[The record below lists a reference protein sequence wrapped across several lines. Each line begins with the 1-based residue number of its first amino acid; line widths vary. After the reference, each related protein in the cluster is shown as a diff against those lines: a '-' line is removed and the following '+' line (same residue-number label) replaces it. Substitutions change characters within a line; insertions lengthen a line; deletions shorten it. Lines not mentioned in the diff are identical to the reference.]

1 MPLPRLTYDP
11 NPPFVCYGD
20 STQITVTD
28 LNATSTYV
36 TKFAWFPNVFL
47 SCDTCPSPWVSDT
60 FNLVYRVIGISPF
73 GCQDSI
79 RIPVSVLRN
88 SINTISKDTVI
99 CIGNCVQLESS
110 SINPDGSNSTF
121 TWLPGNLVSNST
133 IPSPRTCPEA
143 TTTYTLV
150 ISPNVCFHDTETVTI
165 GVSQYPDIEITPGS
179 KQVVAGTPIPLSAV
193 ITNGVLITSYAWAP
207 ASTLSCEV
215 CYGTIATPTFTTTY
229 VFTATSNY
237 GCTSSDSVRFTT
249 TCDNSQIFIP
259 NTFTPNGDG
268 MNDRF
273 FISGK
278 GISSI
283 TTFIVVNRWGEVVF
297 ENHNIAPNDPGAGW
311 DGTYKG
317 LVVPPDVF
325 MYIVE
330 GMCELGSPLKFT
342 GDVSIVR

>member
-1 MPLPRLTYDP
+1 M
-11 NPPFVCYGD
+11 VCPD
-20 STQITVTD
+20 I
-28 LNATSTYV
+28 
-36 TKFAWFPNVFL
+36 
-47 SCDTCPSPWVSDT
+47 
-60 FNLVYRVIGISPF
+60 
-73 GCQDSI
+73 
-79 RIPVSVLRN
+79 
-88 SINTISKDTVI
+88 
-99 CIGNCVQLESS
+99 CVQLRSS
-110 SINPDGSNSTF
+110 SINPDGSTSTF
-121 TWLPGNLVSNST
+121 QWLPANTLNNST
-133 IPSPRTCPEA
+133 IPNPIACPKS

-150 ISPNVCFHDTETVTI
+150 ISPNVCFHDTETVTVGI
-165 GVSQYPDIEITPGS
+165 AQIPEIEITPKS
-179 KQVVAGTPIPLSAV
+179 TNVVAGTPIPLSA
-193 ITNGVLITSYAWAP
+193 IIKNDVLITSYAWSP
-207 ASTLSCEV
+207 AASLSCEV
-215 CYGTIATPTFTTTY
+215 CYNTIATPTFTTTY

-249 TCDNSQIFIP
+249 SCDNSQIYIA

-268 MNDRF
+268 INDRF

-278 GISSI
+278 GISKI
-283 TTFIVVNRWGEVVF
+283 TTFIIVNRWGEVVF